1 MFSLLVAATM
11 VQVQSVTGFENPA
24 EATPSQAQQNRFA
37 DNFVNPN
44 DPTRLWLPP
53 PHFHPVTAIILP
65 HGEVNPVGGGNPGTE
80 VPDLEEITD
89 AVASA
94 GAIDATPAV
103 HPVASTSE
111 IYSRFHALNTVD
123 VDNMSIED
131 LETFAE
137 RRHES
142 CKQELDAAYHGA
154 VLALRLE
161 CGVRT
166 SSDTAIPTP

>member
-11 VQVQSVTGFENPA
+11 VEGQSVTGFDNPA

-53 PHFHPVTAIILP
+53 PYSHPVPAIILL
-65 HGEVNPVGGGNPGTE
+65 HGEVNPVGGNPGSE
-80 VPDLEEITD
+80 VPNLEARTAIVVSAD
-89 AVASA
+89 AVDTAP
-94 GAIDATPAV
+94 TV
-103 HPVASTSE
+103 LPVASTSE
-111 IYSRFHALNTVD
+111 IYGRFHALNTVD
-123 VDNMSIED
+123 VDNMSIEE

-142 CKQELDAAYHGA
+142 CKQELEAAYQGA
-154 VLALRLE
+154 VLAWKLE
-161 CGVRT
+161 CDTRT
-166 SSDTAIPTP
+166 SSDTGHPNTL